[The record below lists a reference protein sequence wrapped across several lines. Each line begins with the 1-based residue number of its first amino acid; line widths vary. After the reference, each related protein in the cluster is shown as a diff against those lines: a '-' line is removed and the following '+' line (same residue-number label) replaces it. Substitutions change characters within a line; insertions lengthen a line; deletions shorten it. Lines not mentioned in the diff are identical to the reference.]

1 MTLEHAPMTTVERPC
16 DETIR
21 HTLRRILESK
31 AFARS
36 ERLRA
41 FLAYVVD
48 KEMSGEGPQLKGY
61 SIAIDVF
68 DRPQAFN
75 ADSDP
80 LVRVHAGKL
89 RKLLKA
95 FYEGDGA
102 GDEWRIVIPKGT
114 YVPEYRRAH
123 VQEERPAKAP
133 PRQPKPAKRRFAGHR
148 PAWPPA
154 PFSSPLSVLTVL
166 PLLLFAPMPSQEMTL
181 DLDAQAKLFNARH
194 ATERVLPS
202 VQVKLNGTDSQDA
215 KAFATALRLAAQRH
229 KTLARATDGDTGRP
243 VSRSSA
249 LSFTVHVTWYD
260 APAQGIRVTL
270 SHDGED
276 VPLREDFITWKRL
289 GTEPDLLYESM
300 SLASEL
306 FSLEGDIYEHARKEQ
321 VESPLMDCMAS
332 TQRYRKNLTRGAFEE
347 AWSCQQKL
355 SPLRGD
361 EPLFIL
367 SSSSPLKIK
376 GH

>member
-1 MTLEHAPMTTVERPC
+1 MTTVERPC
-16 DETIR
+16 NETIR
-21 HTLRRILESK
+21 QILRRILESK

-48 KEMSGEGPQLKGY
+48 KEMIGEGPQLKGY

-95 FYEGDGA
+95 YYETDGA
-102 GDEWRIVIPKGT
+102 GDEWHLVIPKGT
-114 YVPEYRRAH
+114 YVPEYSRGRIDA
-123 VQEERPAKAP
+123 VGAAEPQA
-133 PRQPKPAKRRFAGHR
+133 RQPKLTRKRLPGQKT
-148 PAWPPA
+148 AWPPA
-154 PFSSPLSVLTVL
+154 PLSSPLAVLSVL
-166 PLLLFAPMPSQEMTL
+166 PLLLFAPLPSPEMTL
-181 DLDAQAKLFNARH
+181 DIDAQAKLFNGRY

-202 VQVKLNGTDSQDA
+202 VNVIVSGDQNGDI
-215 KAFATALRLAAQRH
+215 KAFATALRTAAQRH

-243 VSRSSA
+243 VSRNAA
-249 LSFTVHVTWYD
+249 LSFSLDLTWYD
-260 APAQGIRVTL
+260 APAAGVRVTL
-270 SHDGED
+270 KHDGEG
-276 VPLREDFITWKRL
+276 VPLRQDFITIERL
-289 GTEPDLLYESM
+289 KSEPDLLFESM

-306 FSLEGDIYEHARKEQ
+306 FSLDGEIYTHASEEQ
-321 VESPLMDCMAS
+321 IQSPLMDCMTA
-332 TQRYRKNLTRGAFEE
+332 TAQYRKLLTRDSFEK
-347 AWSCQQKL
+347 AWSCQQQL
-355 SPLRGD
+355 APLRGD

-367 SSSSPLKIK
+367 SAKSPLKVV

>member
-1 MTLEHAPMTTVERPC
+1 MMTVERPC

-21 HTLRRILESK
+21 QSLRRIIESK

-41 FLAYVVD
+41 FLGYVVE

-95 FYEGDGA
+95 YYETDGA
-102 GDEWRIVIPKGT
+102 DDEWHVIIPKGT
-114 YVPEYRRAH
+114 YVPEYSRQRIATAA
-123 VQEERPAKAP
+123 PAKPQAS
-133 PRQPKPAKRRFAGHR
+133 QPKFTRKRLPGQNS
-148 PAWPPA
+148 AWPPA
-154 PFSSPLSVLTVL
+154 PLSSPLAVLSVL
-166 PLLLFAPMPSQEMTL
+166 PLLLFAPLPSPELTL
-181 DLDAQAKLFNARH
+181 DIDAQAKLFNSRYSV
-194 ATERVLPS
+194 ERVLPS
-202 VQVKLNGTDSQDA
+202 VNVTIAGEGNSDV
-215 KAFATALRLAAQRH
+215 KAFATALRTAAQRH
-229 KTLARATDGDTGRP
+229 RTLARATDGDSGRP
-243 VSRSSA
+243 VSRNAA
-249 LSFTVHVTWYD
+249 LSFSVELAFQDEPTAGVR
-260 APAQGIRVTL
+260 ITL
-270 SHDGED
+270 KHDGEG
-276 VPLREDFITWKRL
+276 VPLRQDFITTERL
-289 GTEPDLLYESM
+289 KSEPDVLFESM

-306 FSLEGDIYEHARKEQ
+306 FSLDGEIYTHASEEQ
-321 VESPLMDCMAS
+321 IQSPLMDCMTA
-332 TQRYRKNLTRGAFEE
+332 TAQYRKLLSRDTFEK
-347 AWSCQQKL
+347 AWSCQKAL
-355 SPLRGD
+355 APLRGD

-367 SSSSPLKIK
+367 SANSPLKVI

>member
-1 MTLEHAPMTTVERPC
+1 MTTVERPC

-21 HTLRRILESK
+21 RALRRILESK

-41 FLAYVVD
+41 FLAYVVE
-48 KEMSGEGPQLKGY
+48 KEMAGEGNQLKGY

-102 GDEWRIVIPKGT
+102 DDEWRIAIPKGT
-114 YVPEYRRAH
+114 YVPEYQRARI
-123 VQEERPAKAP
+123 EEEHQAATS
-133 PRQPKPAKRRFAGHR
+133 PRQPKLTKRRFAGHR

-181 DLDAQAKLFNARH
+181 DIDAQAKLFNARH

-202 VQVKLNGTDSQDA
+202 VQVETTGTESPDA

-243 VSRSSA
+243 VSRNSA
-249 LSFTVHVTWYD
+249 LSFTVKVTWYD

-270 SHDGED
+270 SHDGEN
-276 VPLREDFITWKRL
+276 VPLRQDFITWKRL
-289 GTEPDLLYESM
+289 ESEPDLLYESM

-306 FSLEGDIYEHARKEQ
+306 FSLDGEIYEHARQEQ
-321 VESPLMDCMAS
+321 IESPLMGCMAA
-332 TQRYRKNLTRGAFEE
+332 TQRYRKHLTRDAFQE

-367 SSSSPLKIK
+367 SSNSPLKVI

>member
-1 MTLEHAPMTTVERPC
+1 MTTVERPC

-21 HTLRRILESK
+21 RTLRRILESK

-41 FLAYVVD
+41 FLAYVVE
-48 KEMSGEGPQLKGY
+48 KEMIGEGHQLKGY

-102 GDEWRIVIPKGT
+102 EEEWRIAIPKGT
-114 YVPEYRRAH
+114 YVPEYRHARTEVA
-123 VQEERPAKAP
+123 ETAAPA

-154 PFSSPLSVLTVL
+154 PLSSPLSVLSVL

-194 ATERVLPS
+194 ATERVLPA
-202 VQVKLNGTDSQDA
+202 VTVKLSGAENSDA

-243 VSRSSA
+243 VSRNSA
-249 LSFTVHVTWYD
+249 LSFTVQVTWYD

-270 SHDGED
+270 SHDGEN
-276 VPLREDFITWKRL
+276 VPMRQDFITWKRL
-289 GTEPDLLYESM
+289 ETEPDLLFESM
-300 SLASEL
+300 SLAAEL
-306 FSLEGDIYEHARKEQ
+306 FSLDGEIYNHAREEQ
-321 VESPLMDCMAS
+321 IESPLMGCMAA
-332 TQRYRKNLTRGAFEE
+332 TQRYRKHLTRDTFET

-367 SSSSPLKIK
+367 SANSPLKVI

>member
-1 MTLEHAPMTTVERPC
+1 MTTVERPC
-16 DETIR
+16 DDTIR
-21 HTLRRILESK
+21 RILRRILESK

-41 FLAYVVD
+41 FLAYVVE
-48 KEMSGEGPQLKGY
+48 KEMAGEGHQLKGY

-102 GDEWRIVIPKGT
+102 EDEWRIAIPKGT
-114 YVPEYRRAH
+114 YVPEYRRMR
-123 VQEERPAKAP
+123 VEEESPAASSE
-133 PRQPKPAKRRFAGHR
+133 RQPKPAKRRFAGHR

-154 PFSSPLSVLTVL
+154 PLSSPLSVLTVL

-181 DLDAQAKLFNARH
+181 DIEAQAKLFNARH

-202 VQVKLNGTDSQDA
+202 VKVTVAGTENEDA

-243 VSRSSA
+243 VSRNSA
-249 LSFTVHVTWYD
+249 LSFTVQVTWYD

-270 SHDGED
+270 SHDGEGI
-276 VPLREDFITWKRL
+276 PLRQDFITWKRL
-289 GTEPDLLYESM
+289 DTEPDLLYESM
-300 SLASEL
+300 SLASQL
-306 FSLEGDIYEHARKEQ
+306 FSLDGDIYQHAREEQ
-321 VESPLMDCMAS
+321 IESPLMGCMAA
-332 TQRYRKNLTRGAFEE
+332 TQRYRKQLTRASFEQ

-367 SSSSPLKIK
+367 SANSPLKVI